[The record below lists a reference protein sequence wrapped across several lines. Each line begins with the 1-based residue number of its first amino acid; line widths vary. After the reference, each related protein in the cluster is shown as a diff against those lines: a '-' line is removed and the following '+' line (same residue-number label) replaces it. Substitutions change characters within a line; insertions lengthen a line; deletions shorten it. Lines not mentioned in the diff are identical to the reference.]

1 MSGLQDIGI
10 LALGTRLRVLS
21 EQMMATVKAF
31 YDEHGFDFEPRWFP
45 LVQLVQ
51 RQPGLHVAALAAEIG
66 VSHTAVHALAKPL
79 AEAGLIV
86 LTPAPDDA
94 RARQVRLTRDGEVLF
109 DRMKPA
115 WAALERALHTALPAG
130 GVAEVL
136 AMLDRLDQVVADVA
150 IPRGLREA
158 LSRDTVAN
166 ALQIRP
172 YDPENPAHKRAFAA
186 LNIEWLQRYF
196 SVEDVD
202 WQMFDDPVA
211 TIIAPGGEI
220 VMAEIDGVVVG
231 CGALIKRS
239 DEIFELAKMAVS
251 AVYQG
256 KGIGAKLVEVLVA
269 SAKARGLAKLYL
281 VSSVKLPQ
289 AVPLY
294 RKLGFVDTDLPLH
307 QVYKRSDISLELDLK
322 R

>member
-1 MSGLQDIGI
+1 MNGLQDIGI

-21 EQMMATVKAF
+21 EQMMTTVKAF
-31 YDEHGFDFEPRWFP
+31 YDEHGLDFEPRWFP
-45 LVQLVQ
+45 LFQLVE

-66 VSHTAVHALAKPL
+66 MSHTAIHALVKPL
-79 AEAGLIV
+79 AEAGLIS
-86 LTPAPDDA
+86 LAPAPDDA
-94 RARQVRLTRDGEVLF
+94 RARQVRLTREGEVLF
-109 DRMKPA
+109 DRLRPA
-115 WAALERALHTALPAG
+115 WATLHQALHRALPDG

-136 AMLDRLDQVVADVA
+136 ALLDRLDQVIADVA
-150 IPRGLREA
+150 IPRGLRET
-158 LSRDTVAN
+158 LSRETVAKG
-166 ALQIRP
+166 LTIVP
-172 YDPENPAHKRAFAA
+172 YDPTNPQHKRSFAA

-202 WQMFDDPVA
+202 WQMFDDPIA
-211 TIIAPGGEI
+211 TIVAPGGEI
-220 VMAEIDGVVVG
+220 VLAEIDGVVVG

-256 KGIGAKLVEVLVA
+256 KGIGAKIVEVLVA
-269 SAKARGLAKLYL
+269 SARARGLAKLYL

-307 QVYKRSDISLELDLK
+307 EVYKRSDITLVMDLN
-322 R
+322 